1 MSEYPES
8 AANVKGDSSAMPPK
22 DFGKSTGALMRSL
35 LAEPVRVLDYTE
47 GGIVIEVHV
56 SVEVSQDLV
65 EEASAT
71 CQAIQDRVCNGLESV
86 DGGAFQEDLWEYPT
100 GQGGGRTRVLSEGG
114 VFEKA
119 GVNFSDVRGQFP
131 EDFAKTMPGE
141 GLEFRA
147 TGVSLVLHPRN
158 PMVPTVH
165 ANIRCI
171 WRPGAMW
178 FGGGADLTPYF
189 PFRED
194 CVHFHQT
201 WKTVC
206 ERHAGVADY
215 PRFKD
220 WCDKYFFLPHRNE
233 ARGVG
238 GIFFDH
244 LASRPAE
251 TFAFV
256 KDVGESFLKAYRPI
270 VERRRE
276 LNYTDERREFQRYRR
291 GRYVEFNLVHDR
303 GTLFGLKTGGRT
315 ASILMSLPPHASW
328 PYRLSPKMMAWEAE
342 LLEFLRPQDWA

>member
-1 MSEYPES
+1 M
-8 AANVKGDSSAMPPK
+8 
-22 DFGKSTGALMRSL
+22 GALMRGL
-35 LAEPVRVLDYTE
+35 LAEPVRVLDYTGDGVVNE
-47 GGIVIEVHV
+47 DRVF
-56 SVEVSQDLV
+56 VEVPQDLI
-65 EEASAT
+65 EKASAT
-71 CQAIQDRVCNGLESV
+71 FQTIQDRICNALESL
-86 DGGAFQEDLWEYPT
+86 DGAAFQEDLWDYPT
-100 GQGGGRTRVLSEGG
+100 GKGGGRTRVLQEGA

-131 EDFAKTMPGE
+131 EDFAKTMPGH

-147 TGVSLVLHPRN
+147 TGVSLVLHPRS

-206 ERHAGVADY
+206 GRHAAVADY
-215 PRFKD
+215 PRFKE
-220 WCDKYFFLPHRNE
+220 WCDKYFYLPHRNE

-244 LASRPAE
+244 LSDRLEE
-251 TFAFV
+251 TFGFV
-256 KDVGESFLKAYRPI
+256 KDVGESFLDAYRPI
-270 VERRRE
+270 VERRRG
-276 LNYTDERREFQRYRR
+276 LDFTDEHREFQRYRR
-291 GRYVEFNLVHDR
+291 GRYVEFNLVCDR

-315 ASILMSLPPHASW
+315 ESILMSLPPHSIW
-328 PYRLSPKMMAWEAE
+328 PYGLSPSMKSWEAE
-342 LLEFLRPQDWA
+342 LLEFLKPQDWA